1 MALVQS
7 CECDY
12 TFNSL
17 GVALEPEVEE
27 LLWGFV
33 GGEGVYV
40 VEVEVK

>member
-1 MALVQS
+1 MDLV
-7 CECDY
+7 EEGFD
-12 TFNSL
+12 SL